1 MGREVG
7 RQEAPE
13 VAQRLR
19 GQRHHLHRMSRD
31 GTRLEQDAV
40 HVRNQRHKRNER
52 RRLTW
57 LSKDV
62 SCTVAPLLNATFLP
76 RNTSRNQ
83 PHACIVSPH
92 LNTSPNTFLC
102 GTPAALMRAT
112 PATRAV

>member
-1 MGREVG
+1 
-7 RQEAPE
+7 
-13 VAQRLR
+13 
-19 GQRHHLHRMSRD
+19 MSRD
-31 GTRLEQDAV
+31 GRRLQQDAV
-40 HVRNQRHKRNER
+40 HIHNQRRKRNEQR
-52 RRLTW
+52 QLTW

-76 RNTSRNQ
+76 RNASHMQSAARL
-83 PHACIVSPH
+83 HRIVVRH

>member
-1 MGREVG
+1 
-7 RQEAPE
+7 
-13 VAQRLR
+13 
-19 GQRHHLHRMSRD
+19 MSRD
-31 GTRLEQDAV
+31 GRRLKQDAV
-40 HVRNQRHKRNER
+40 HIHNQRRKRNEQ

-76 RNTSRNQ
+76 RQRVTQSAARLHRIIERN
-83 PHACIVSPH
+83 